1 MWNSRAMIWI
11 GRKSKLSI
19 GRQRKPL
26 IVFRSGPNKPR
37 HIARQ
42 LNNKYFIQSGNTRSY
57 HCENFGICISRT
69 GLMREGGGGRGGREC
84 AEPSDPRLD
93 PPLWIV
99 EADLVGFERT
109 EENVIDSFLNNFKK
123 NPL

>member
-1 MWNSRAMIWI
+1 MWNSRATIWI

-37 HIARQ
+37 HIARH
-42 LNNKYFIQSGNTRSY
+42 FIQSRNTRSY
-57 HCENFGICISRT
+57 HCENFGICISSKKTYRSDA
-69 GLMREGGGGRGGREC
+69 RGGGEGGREC
-84 AEPSDPRLD
+84 AEPPDPRLD

>member
-1 MWNSRAMIWI
+1 MY
-11 GRKSKLSI
+11 K
-19 GRQRKPL
+19 QD
-26 IVFRSGPNKPR
+26 RSD
-37 HIARQ
+37 AR
-42 LNNKYFIQSGNTRSY
+42 G
-57 HCENFGICISRT
+57 G
-69 GLMREGGGGRGGREC
+69 EGEGGGREC

>member
-1 MWNSRAMIWI
+1 
-11 GRKSKLSI
+11 
-19 GRQRKPL
+19 
-26 IVFRSGPNKPR
+26 
-37 HIARQ
+37 
-42 LNNKYFIQSGNTRSY
+42 
-57 HCENFGICISRT
+57 
-69 GLMREGGGGRGGREC
+69 MRGGGGGGGRGVCITSG
-84 AEPSDPRLD
+84 PRLD

>member
-1 MWNSRAMIWI
+1 
-11 GRKSKLSI
+11 
-19 GRQRKPL
+19 
-26 IVFRSGPNKPR
+26 
-37 HIARQ
+37 
-42 LNNKYFIQSGNTRSY
+42 
-57 HCENFGICISRT
+57 
-69 GLMREGGGGRGGREC
+69 MRGGGGGGESGGREC